1 MNLGRNCRK
10 KCGDLSFQQSPGK
23 SPFSWDDRDID
34 HKKYTGIVY
43 CHVRIS
49 CRKLLYKIVQDA
61 LTPENKQISKF
72 ISPSKLFI
80 ASISISRKKTGGEVR
95 YKDMQQKR
103 HVLSFIIYSPSS

>member
-1 MNLGRNCRK
+1 MVAWAVMNLGRE
-10 KCGDLSFQQSPGK
+10 LSQKMWWPLISAISGQV
-23 SPFSWDDRDID
+23 PFSWDDRDID

-80 ASISISRKKTGGEVR
+80 ASISISRKKNWGG
-95 YKDMQQKR
+95 
-103 HVLSFIIYSPSS
+103 S